1 METLI
6 TFGLGAG
13 TVLIIIGAVVVFKL
27 VRQTRELI
35 KQVADIEIVLGRNE
49 EMLYRRIS
57 EEVDKTDSQMQN
69 LYSVMDSRF
78 DKFEARLLNK
88 RVN

>member
-13 TVLIIIGAVVVFKL
+13 TVLIIIGVMAVFKL

-35 KQVADIEIVLGRNE
+35 KQVADIEIVLGRSE

-57 EEVDKTDSQMQN
+57 EEVDKTDNQMQN

>member
-13 TVLIIIGAVVVFKL
+13 TVLIIIGVMAVFKL

-35 KQVADIEIVLGRNE
+35 KQVADIEIVLGRSE

-57 EEVDKTDSQMQN
+57 EEVDKTDNQMQN

-78 DKFEARLLNK
+78 GYVDC
-88 RVN
+88 V

>member
-13 TVLIIIGAVVVFKL
+13 TVLIIIGVMAVFKL

-35 KQVADIEIVLGRNE
+35 KQVADIEIVLGRSE

>member
-13 TVLIIIGAVVVFKL
+13 TVLIIIGVMAVFKL

-35 KQVADIEIVLGRNE
+35 KQVADIEIVLGRSE

-57 EEVDKTDSQMQN
+57 EEVDKTDNQMQN
-69 LYSVMDSRF
+69 LYSVMDSRI
-78 DKFEARLLNK
+78 DNVEAS
-88 RVN
+88 V